1 MYILFLKRAT
11 ALFCDQI
18 LLLSISNSAF
28 KNSAWCVQAVVDPHT
43 AVIINLNMWFDNS
56 KAYAERQY
64 FHVATRDVDFSV
76 QENARLHRYKKTTA
90 GATISTIL

>member
-1 MYILFLKRAT
+1 ML
-11 ALFCDQI
+11 
-18 LLLSISNSAF
+18 
-28 KNSAWCVQAVVDPHT
+28 
-43 AVIINLNMWFDNS
+43 FDNS

-76 QENARLHRYKKTTA
+76 QQNARLHRYKKTTA